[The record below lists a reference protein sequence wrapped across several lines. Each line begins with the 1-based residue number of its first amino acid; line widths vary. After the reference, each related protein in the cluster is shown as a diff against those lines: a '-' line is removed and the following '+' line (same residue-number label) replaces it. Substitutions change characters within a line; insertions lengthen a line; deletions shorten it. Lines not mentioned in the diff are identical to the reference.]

1 MKQDKLF
8 SQKSAYNCV
17 NGTNHELEGKY
28 ISFLGDSITT
38 YDEWSNNGEY
48 NLAIWYNA
56 VYYTPVTLPDVS
68 LTWWK
73 QTIDKL
79 KLNLCVNN
87 SWSGCTVSGL
97 DSSCVWYKRATNLH
111 NNDGVKPDIICI
123 YAGINDF
130 GRGIPLG
137 SFDDISEIYDEKQDD
152 YVGNYT
158 EFAPSY
164 AMAVHKIKKAYKNA
178 EIYLCNLANYN
189 PRIRA
194 WNEVIN
200 KIASTFDCRVVDF
213 FNKLPLNPD
222 NLENY
227 TLDYLHPNEKG
238 MEEMSKVL
246 ISAILKSS
254 KF

>member
-48 NLAIWYNA
+48 SLAIWYNA

-73 QTIDKL
+73 QTVDKL

-137 SFDDISEIYDEKQDD
+137 SFDDISEIYDEQQDD